1 MDCACYITIHRNGDP
16 MITTFK
22 IKLLCGV
29 YCQDEWSANMELDE
43 SATLED
49 LHLAIQTLSILTKII
64 STASSCR
71 GQTGAGVENT
81 LTTND
86 SHYPEGIP

>member
-49 LHLAIQTLSILTKII
+49 LHLAIQNAVDFDEDHLYCFFLSRTDW
-64 STASSCR
+64 SRSR
-71 GQTGAGVENT
+71 EYF
-81 LTTND
+81 D
-86 SHYPEGIP
+86 DE